1 MVLYDYGRPG
11 VVAKLLF
18 PVLRGKWIS
27 ELERTPGQPGLHKE
41 ILSLKTKMVMMMME
55 NPQRESISKEA
66 QLYTC

>member
-1 MVLYDYGRPG
+1 M
-11 VVAKLLF
+11 VAKLLF

-27 ELERTPGQPGLHKE
+27 ELERTPGQPELHKE
-41 ILSLKTKMVMMMME
+41 ILSQKTKMVMMMMMME